1 MELVVST
8 SRRDSDAILAQRIRS
23 GDREAI
29 GELYDGEAGIALAVA
44 TRLLRS
50 REAAEDVVHDAFVQ
64 VWRSIDRYDPAIG
77 SMRSWLLTIV
87 RNKAID
93 SLRRTRP
100 TEHVDELEL
109 QSLLRSAPN
118 PTAEAALASLD
129 RTAVRAAI
137 AELPSDQ
144 REAVE
149 LAYFAGLTYREVAT
163 RLEIPA
169 GTAASRLRL
178 ALAKLRTT
186 LGQVGSPIP
195 IAAPTAERS
204 DPP

>member
-1 MELVVST
+1 VVST

-44 TRLLRS
+44 MRLLRS

-64 VWRSIDRYDPAIG
+64 VWRSIDRYDAAIG

-93 SLRRTRP
+93 SMRRTRP

-109 QSLLRSAPN
+109 HSLMRSAPN
-118 PTAEAALASLD
+118 PTADEALAALD
-129 RTAVRAAI
+129 RSAVRDAI
-137 AELPSDQ
+137 ATLPADQ
-144 REAVE
+144 REAVI
-149 LAYFAGLTYREVAT
+149 LAYFGGLTYREVAE

-178 ALAKLRTT
+178 ALGKLRAT
-186 LGQVGSPIP
+186 LSAAGSPVP
-195 IAAPTAERS
+195 IASPALDRDDSP
-204 DPP
+204 